1 MTLVKGALLAGALL
15 ALAPGAALAGDVP
28 DRGTTPYVTHFI
40 FRPLQSIEIPELGS
54 ATVLCAESQVASQQT
69 SHSLT
74 FASLQLVEMSK
85 GLIDATLDSVA
96 LADEPQIN
104 ISTGTLK

>member
-1 MTLVKGALLAGALL
+1 MSSITPQIPTPFGHSFTGEALFTVNPGIPIKL
-15 ALAPGAALAGDVP
+15 ALELSA
-28 DRGTTPYVTHFI
+28 
-40 FRPLQSIEIPELGS
+40 QMLGS
-54 ATVLCAESQVASQQT
+54 ATALCAESQVTRPHT